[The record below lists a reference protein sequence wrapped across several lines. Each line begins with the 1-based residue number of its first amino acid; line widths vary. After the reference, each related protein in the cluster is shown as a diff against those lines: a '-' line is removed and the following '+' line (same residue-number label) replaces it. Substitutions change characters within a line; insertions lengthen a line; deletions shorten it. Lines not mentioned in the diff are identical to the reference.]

1 MIFFGPLLV
10 VVGIGFF
17 CWLLFTLAV
26 FALPLSV
33 GLTIGI
39 WAFHTGAGVL
49 GGTAAGLVAG
59 GATICIGQLAFA
71 FVPWTWLR
79 LLILLLYIAP
89 ATVAGYNATRGIAR
103 MAMPSPI
110 WQTIF
115 AIVGATAVT
124 ITAFIRFYGNGRTR
138 TSRTGFGAGL
148 TQ

>member
-1 MIFFGPLLV
+1 MIIFGPLLV

-26 FALPLSV
+26 FALPFFV

-49 GGTAAGLVAG
+49 GGTAAGLVSG
-59 GATICIGQLAFA
+59 GATICIGQLALA

-79 LLILLLYIAP
+79 LLIILLYVAP
-89 ATVAGYNATRGIAR
+89 ATFAGYSATHGIAQ
-103 MAMPSPI
+103 MATPSPT

-124 ITAFIRFYGNGRTR
+124 IAAFIRFAAMAAPGPTGRDLAR
-138 TSRTGFGAGL
+138 G
-148 TQ
+148 

>member
-1 MIFFGPLLV
+1 MIIFGPLLV

-26 FALPLSV
+26 FALPLFV

-39 WAFHTGAGVL
+39 WALHTGAGVL

-59 GATICIGQLAFA
+59 GATICIGQLVLAY
-71 FVPWTWLR
+71 VPWTWLR
-79 LLILLLYIAP
+79 LLIIHLYVAP
-89 ATVAGYNATRGIAR
+89 ATFAGYSATHGIAQ
-103 MAMPSPI
+103 MAMPSPT

-124 ITAFIRFYGNGRTR
+124 ITAFIRFTAMAAPGPVGRDFAQ
-138 TSRTGFGAGL
+138 G
-148 TQ
+148 

>member
-1 MIFFGPLLV
+1 MIILGPLLV
-10 VVGIGFF
+10 IGGIGFF

-26 FALPLSV
+26 FALPFFV

-39 WAFHTGAGVL
+39 WAFHTSAGVL

-59 GATICIGQLAFA
+59 GAAICIGQLALA

-79 LLILLLYIAP
+79 LLIILLYIAP
-89 ATVAGYNATRGIAR
+89 ATVAGYSATHGIAEL
-103 MAMPSPI
+103 AMPSPT

-124 ITAFIRFYGNGRTR
+124 ITAFIRFTAMAAPGPVGRDLAQ
-138 TSRTGFGAGL
+138 G
-148 TQ
+148 